1 MLLEPRTLP
10 IASQLPI
17 SQVLLKKLLQ
27 FSHILQTIL
36 PHISPDSR
44 SIFIKSGPEGSP
56 CLVELGRID
65 VIALELSPLEL
76 AHKNPYTT
84 VNLPFFT

>member
-17 SQVLLKKLLQ
+17 SQVLLKKPLQ

-36 PHISPDSR
+36 PHISPNSQ
-44 SIFIKSGPEGSP
+44 SIFIKSDSEGSP
-56 CLVELGRID
+56 CLVESGRADI
-65 VIALELSPLEL
+65 IAFELSPLEH
-76 AHKNPYTT
+76 AHKNPYTI
-84 VNLPFFT
+84 VNLHFLT